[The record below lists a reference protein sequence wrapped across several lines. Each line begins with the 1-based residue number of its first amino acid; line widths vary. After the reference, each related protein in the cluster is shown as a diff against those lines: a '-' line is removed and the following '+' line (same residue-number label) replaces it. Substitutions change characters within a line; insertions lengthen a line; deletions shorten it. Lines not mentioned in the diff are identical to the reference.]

1 MPEPAKVTK
10 AKLQQIR
17 LADGDNPSQETNPD
31 ADLEVQFNPET
42 LKVTYSNTLNG
53 DDQSGGSAIQYVS
66 KSSTKLAV
74 ELWFDASARDD
85 LQDVRE
91 ETRKVNHFIT
101 PIPQGDGLAPP
112 AVRFIWGSFLF
123 EGVMESM
130 DETLEFFSAEGRPL
144 RAKASISIT
153 SQEIQFQIA
162 NIAASEAAT
171 PGTTPQAPVSSGNS
185 LQGVMGQN
193 GSPDGWQSVAAANGI
208 ENPRLLEAGSFV
220 DLSAGAS
227 AGVNASVG
235 ADLGVGFGASAGL
248 SASSGLSVETA
259 IT

>member
-1 MPEPAKVTK
+1 MPEPATVAK

-17 LADGDNPSQETNPD
+17 LADGDNPSEVTNAD

-42 LKVTYSNTLNG
+42 LKVTYSNTMNG

-85 LQDVRE
+85 LEDVRE
-91 ETRKVNHFIT
+91 ETRRVNHFIT
-101 PIPQGDGLAPP
+101 PMPQGEGMAPP

-144 RAKASISIT
+144 RAKVSLSIT
-153 SQEIQFQIA
+153 SQEIQFLIA
-162 NIAASEAAT
+162 DMAASEAAT
-171 PGTTPQAPVSSGNS
+171 PGTTPQAPVSSGDS
-185 LQGVMGQN
+185 LQSLMAKN
-193 GSPDGWQSVAAANGI
+193 GSADNWQSVAMANGI
-208 ENPRLLEAGSFV
+208 ENPRQLTAGSFV
-220 DLSAGAS
+220 DLGA
-227 AGVNASVG
+227 
-235 ADLGVGFGASAGL
+235 
-248 SASSGLSVETA
+248 SASSGGAAAFGADLSGGLGASASSSSAGFDTRA
-259 IT
+259 GT